1 MAFKMKLGV
10 WTPVSYDSESGF
22 YSATSS
28 MLEVAAQNLKVLFLT
43 IPGERIYMPKFG
55 IGIEQYIFEMDTQPL
70 RSSMTARISEQIS
83 RYMPYVK
90 IINILYRSEPDAH
103 ALSVSLEYVV
113 VTGASVSDKQEV
125 GFEGKD
131 GSVAT
136 SASRAAKDN
145 YASSPRPSHT

>member
-1 MAFKMKLGV
+1 MAFKMKLGI

-43 IPGERIYMPKFG
+43 IPGERIYHPRFG
-55 IGIEQYIFEMDTQPL
+55 IGIEKYIFEMDTQSL
-70 RSSMTARISEQIS
+70 RTSMTARISEQIS
-83 RYMPYVK
+83 RYLPYVK
-90 IINILYRSEPDAH
+90 IINILYGSEPDKH

-131 GSVAT
+131 GSVVAN
-136 SASRAAKDN
+136 ARNGGKDN
-145 YASSPRPSHT
+145 HASKAEPSHI